1 MLGVR
6 AHRQEKEEGGARR
19 LWSQAALQ
27 SILSSLST
35 SARGSLRS
43 GSTPL
48 PVTHCFNSCRHMFS
62 QPACTPSQQLP
73 AQCLKNY
80 QHMGWGLTQTSI
92 NTWLPEGMPGA
103 TPWVPLFS
111 NCCIDGQL
119 VGLQKPHSC
128 AQTAHTHTP
137 SCSPLRLLLSLLQLL
152 RTTAQGFKL
161 MGWDIPAVVQR
172 WTKGRCCGPSGC
184 TATITLFAVA
194 VAAAGYCAA
203 AIAIAASNC

>member
-1 MLGVR
+1 MPHGLQVQHI
-6 AHRQEKEEGGARR
+6 AQSDVHQDVQFI
-19 LWSQAALQ
+19 SQARTWCVDSMPQ
-27 SILSSLST
+27 
-35 SARGSLRS
+35 G
-43 GSTPL
+43 
-48 PVTHCFNSCRHMFS
+48 
-62 QPACTPSQQLP
+62 
-73 AQCLKNY
+73 Y

-103 TPWVPLFS
+103 IPWVPLFS